1 MRYDDAMVENIDYVF
16 ELLPQI
22 LSRRSGKAA
31 RVACHTEIM
40 STDATDDTTKAPEK
54 VRMCFSGYPIMSTLV
69 EKVEIM
75 MKQMFAS
82 ECFNVPFPTKF
93 IHIATIPKPL

>member
-1 MRYDDAMVENIDYVF
+1 MCLSCSHRY
-16 ELLPQI
+16 
-22 LSRRSGKAA
+22 SRDEAA
-31 RVACHTEIM
+31 KLHESPANTEIM

-75 MKQMFAS
+75 MEQMFAS
-82 ECFNVPFPTKF
+82 ECFNVPFPTKS
-93 IHIATIPKPL
+93 IHIATIP